1 MKVFESNYIF
11 DYSWEDVSRAN
22 WRKYC
27 AWNTKSTHVIAVDTI
42 SRSVDSKSG
51 IVRESISPHLYSV
64 LAIAKIF
71 HAIYQLITERL
82 ITCRQSAP
90 KWLKAILGAEES
102 YVREI
107 SYVDP
112 VRKTVTMKSM
122 NLTFNNLLNVQ
133 ETVQYVPDPENPNMK
148 TMFKQDAQITAY
160 GAFSKLCNSI
170 EEFSVE
176 RFRQNAKK
184 GREGF
189 EAVLNMS
196 QKAFRELREGG
207 MGQEATY

>member
-1 MKVFESNYIF
+1 VLCFVDSTRATRQRMKVFESNYIF

-27 AWNTKSTHVIAVDTI
+27 AWNTKSTHVIAVDTV
-42 SRSVDSKSG
+42 SRSVHQETG
-51 IVRESISPHLYSV
+51 I
-64 LAIAKIF
+64 
-71 HAIYQLITERL
+71 LITERL
-82 ITCRQSAP
+82 ITCKQSAP
-90 KWLKAILGAEES
+90 KWLKAILGSEES

-112 VRKTVTMKSM
+112 VGKTVTMKSM

-133 ETVQYVPDPENPNMK
+133 ETVQYVPDPENPNIK
-148 TMFKQDAQITAY
+148 TIFKQDAQITAY
-160 GAFSKLCNSI
+160 GAFSKICNSI

-176 RFRQNAKK
+176 RFKQNAKK

-207 MGQEATY
+207 MGQEAIH